1 MKKVLTIAL
10 VAIILMMSAMTVVNA
25 ATSSTLP
32 DELYAIGSYYG
43 MTENDRVKMQQYL
56 RQYPLSE
63 ADCNEILDLARQAQQ
78 IMIAHNARNYHSL
91 PEDVQ
96 RQLQALALR
105 AADIAGV
112 TLDFK
117 ARRIDVYKDGKW
129 INSFGSD
136 TLVSTGSQVNIALV
150 VSSVAVIA
158 LAATA
163 ITVATKKRLSA
174 NA

>member
-10 VAIILMMSAMTVVNA
+10 VAIILMMTAMTVVNA

-32 DELYAIGSYYG
+32 DELYAIGSKYG
-43 MTENDRVKMQQYL
+43 MTQNDKVKMEQYL
-56 RQYPLSE
+56 RDYPLSD
-63 ADCNEILDLARQAQQ
+63 ADCNEILSLAKQAEQ
-78 IMIAHNARNYHSL
+78 IMIENNTTDVHSL
-91 PEDVQ
+91 PSDVKA
-96 RQLQALALR
+96 QLKSLAVR

-117 ARRIDVYKDGKW
+117 SDRIDVYKDGKW
-129 INSFGSD
+129 INSFGSNN
-136 TLVSTGSQVNIALV
+136 LAPTGTQVNMALV

-163 ITVATKKRLSA
+163 ITVAVKKRD
-174 NA
+174 